1 MRTSIAF
8 VLASMLV
15 SAVPLA
21 HAATGDMDTPVTVSP
36 IAGSS
41 EASGMPTSSETMTA
55 APIAPSAGSAL
66 GEYKTVSCSSNSAFS
81 INTCDQCFDG
91 GNVKV
96 GDKLTG
102 LFDNWTNSSP
112 LTLSAYKDE
121 QKTPNMVRFGNTT
134 WTTTPASEANIWK
147 SPIDVQWITPAG
159 ETKAQFLLT
168 GGQKVKFLEADIG
181 AGYTL
186 TKTDKKAGDLVGM
199 LRFPV
204 VSHTIDASANESAA
218 TTHYECVSYK
228 LAAASAPE
236 STGAVVPVPPEVTQT
251 KTGPETLLL
260 IAAAF
265 FIAFGMMFTL
275 RRRV

>member
-1 MRTSIAF
+1 MRTSIVF
-8 VLASMLV
+8 VVTSMLV
-15 SAVPLA
+15 SAAPLV
-21 HAATGDMDTPVTVSP
+21 HAATGDSDSPLTIAPTV
-36 IAGSS
+36 
-41 EASGMPTSSETMTA
+41 ASGTSDVPTMTA
-55 APIAPSAGSAL
+55 APSAGSAL
-66 GEYKTVSCSSNSAFS
+66 GEYKTISCSSNSAFS
-81 INTCDQCFDG
+81 INSCDQCFDG
-91 GNVKV
+91 GSVKV

-147 SPIDVQWITPAG
+147 YSSDIVWVTPTG
-159 ETKAQFLLT
+159 ETKSQFLLL

-218 TTHYECVSYK
+218 NTHYECVAYK
-228 LAAASAPE
+228 LAASATPE
-236 STGAVVPVPPEVTQT
+236 PTTPTPAEVTQT